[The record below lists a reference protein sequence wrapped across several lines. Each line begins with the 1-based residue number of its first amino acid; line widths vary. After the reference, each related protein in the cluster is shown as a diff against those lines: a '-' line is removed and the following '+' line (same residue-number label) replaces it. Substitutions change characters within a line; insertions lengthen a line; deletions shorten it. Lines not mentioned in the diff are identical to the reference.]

1 MTEQA
6 KLERLDAYLAANDLG
21 SVWFATPPMFAWV
34 TGGSNLIAREGAAGV
49 AAAGY
54 DGDEIIVVTSNIE
67 GQRLLDEEIDGDVR
81 LVEHPWHERGVEAA
95 VTATTTTPAA
105 ADFECGDFDR
115 IDRSAL
121 TQPLTEGDVE
131 RYRDLGRETA
141 AAVEVVARDT
151 EPSDTER
158 TLAAGLHYELQQRGI
173 ESPVVLV
180 GGEDRLGRYRH
191 FTPTDTEVGGY
202 AVLTVVGARD
212 GLNAAVTRTVAFD
225 GAPEWLAER
234 YRDVSR
240 VAATVAA
247 ATRREG
253 EAGGTAGDVFE
264 AVQAAYDDLG
274 YDDEWENHHQGGALG
289 YASREWVATP
299 DHDARVHLPMAFG
312 WNPTVEGAKTED
324 TILATEDGVEVLS
337 TTGEFPTISAE
348 AVGFDAT
355 LTLPDILRK

>member
-1 MTEQA
+1 MTEEA
-6 KLERLDAYLAANDLG
+6 KLERLDAHLAANDLG

-49 AAAGY
+49 AAVGY
-54 DGDEIIVVTSNIE
+54 DRDEITVVTSNIE

-81 LVEHPWHERGVEAA
+81 LVEHQWHERGIEAA
-95 VTATTTTPAA
+95 VAATATTPAA
-105 ADFECGDFDR
+105 TDFECADFDR
-115 IDRSAL
+115 IDPSAL
-121 TQPLTEGDVE
+121 TQPLTDGDVK

-141 AAVEVVARDT
+141 AAVEAVARDA

-158 TLAAGLHYELQQRGI
+158 ALAAGLHCELQGRGI

-180 GGEDRLGRYRH
+180 GSGERLQRYRH

-202 AVLTVVGARD
+202 AVLTVVGARH

-234 YRDVSR
+234 YRDVNR
-240 VAATVAA
+240 VAATVAE
-247 ATRREG
+247 ATHREG
-253 EAGGTAGDVFE
+253 AAGGTAGDVFE
-264 AVQAAYDDLG
+264 AIQSAYDDLG
-274 YDDEWENHHQGGALG
+274 YDAEWGNHHQGGALG

-299 DHDARVHLPMAFG
+299 DHDAQVHLPMAFG

-324 TILATEDGVEVLS
+324 TMLATEGGVEVLS
-337 TTGEFPTISAE
+337 TTGDFPTISAE
-348 AVGFDAT
+348 AVGFETT
-355 LTLPDILRK
+355 LTLPGILRK